1 MTDLRGSIFAAV
13 AVIGVSVVPAGVQ
26 AGSDDANLIVDA
38 IANDP
43 AAFEAYCAGD
53 TNSMSQQIMNVT
65 VELATKGRISGD
77 FQALGSE
84 AATTLGRMCAS

>member
-1 MTDLRGSIFAAV
+1 MAA
-13 AVIGVSVVPAGVQ
+13 IGISVVPAGAQ
-26 AGSDDANLIVDA
+26 AGTDDANLIVEA

-65 VELATKGRISGD
+65 VALASKGRISGD
-77 FQALGSE
+77 FQAMGSE